1 MCFPCMSLHICSLCY
16 TSLDGEISS
25 HAQMTSPNVHGVLSK
40 PQKVVDKPSW
50 HAPHQTGLFPVS
62 IEWEPPFTM
71 LVDLVGHGD
80 HQVLSYPR
88 Q

>member
-1 MCFPCMSLHICSLCY
+1 MTDCAIC
-16 TSLDGEISS
+16 
-25 HAQMTSPNVHGVLSK
+25 PRSK

-71 LVDLVGHGD
+71 LVDLIGHGD
-80 HQVLSYPR
+80 HQVATSCTENGLILFHPEQRLSLDYLYFCM
-88 Q
+88 

>member
-1 MCFPCMSLHICSLCY
+1 
-16 TSLDGEISS
+16 
-25 HAQMTSPNVHGVLSK
+25 MTDCASCPRSK

-71 LVDLVGHGD
+71 LVDLIGHGD
-80 HQVLSYPR
+80 HQVVTSCMENGLILFYPAQRLSLDYLYFCM
-88 Q
+88 

>member
-1 MCFPCMSLHICSLCY
+1 MKNFVSCTDDLTSCTRYPC
-16 TSLDGEISS
+16 
-25 HAQMTSPNVHGVLSK
+25 SK

-80 HQVLSYPR
+80 HQVPPYPR
-88 Q
+88 QLGCQTDAVPCHGFLLLPL